1 MQKKRPETQKQQT
14 LQYRVSYAACDTYAQ
29 DMLRNPLEKILE
41 PQLREAGG
49 VSGKKILL
57 KPNLLAWRRKDDIAC
72 VHPALIL
79 ETARLFR
86 DAGAAEIALMENPA
100 VQTAP
105 AIIRAMGIEEELE
118 KIGVR
123 VFNFRNYAP
132 ATEIPAGAEL
142 RFRHIEVARE
152 YLEYDALVDI
162 AKAKTHAMMTL
173 TLCVKNLFGLVNG
186 SERMGWHL
194 AVGKDFSMFADMLLD
209 LYLMIRPRFNILDA
223 IVCMEGNG
231 PGSGTP
237 AHRGFL
243 AGASDSLAL
252 DASAASVLGVPDLL
266 LLRKASERGL
276 LPLFE
281 NCGSIPDCP
290 PLKLPAPPGI
300 LSEWGMPLPPFLK
313 GWMRNVMVSK
323 PLLDPEKCIGCGLC
337 AKMCPPK
344 SLKIGSGKRPVF
356 DLKNCIRCYCCQE
369 HCPEGAITPYK
380 TLPMKAVTFLEKS
393 IRGCF
398 GFGCPGK
405 G

>member
-1 MQKKRPETQKQQT
+1 MPKNQPAVQKGQT
-14 LQYRVSYAACDTYAQ
+14 PRTVTYAACESYAQ
-29 DMLRNPLEKILE
+29 ETLRISLEKILE

-49 VSGKKILL
+49 VSGKKIVL

-86 DAGAAEIALMENPA
+86 EAGASEVAIMENPA

-105 AIIRAMGIEEELE
+105 AIIRAMGIEEELN
-118 KIGVR
+118 KIRVR
-123 VFNFRNYAP
+123 VFNFKQYAP
-132 ATEIPAGAEL
+132 ITNPPDGAEL
-142 RFRHIEVARE
+142 RFRHIEVAQE
-152 YLEYDALVDI
+152 HLQYDTIVDI

-194 AVGKDFSMFADMLLD
+194 AVGKDFAMFADMLLD
-209 LYLMIRPRFNILDA
+209 IYLMIRPQFNILDA

-252 DASAASVLGVPDLL
+252 DASAAPILGVPDLL
-266 LLRKASERGL
+266 LLRRAAERGL

-281 NCGSIPDCP
+281 NSGSIPDCP
-290 PLKLPAPPGI
+290 ALELPAPPGI

-313 GWMRNVMVSK
+313 EWMRSVMVSK
-323 PLLDPEKCIGCGLC
+323 PLLNEEKCIGCGLC
-337 AKMCPPK
+337 ARMCPPK
-344 SLKIGSGKRPVF
+344 SLKIGSKGRPVF
-356 DLKNCIRCYCCQE
+356 DLGNCIRCYCCQE

-398 GFGCPGK
+398 GFGCSGK